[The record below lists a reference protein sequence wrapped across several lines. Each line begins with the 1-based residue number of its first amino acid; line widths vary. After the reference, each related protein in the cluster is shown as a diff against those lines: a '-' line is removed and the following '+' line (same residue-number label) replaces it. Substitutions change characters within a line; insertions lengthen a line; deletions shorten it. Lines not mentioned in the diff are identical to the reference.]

1 MPLESDIEVDPRLAF
16 YKKRFVEH
24 MKSRKF
30 ARDRIRQLTE
40 EIERVSKMISGTF
53 FIHHFQFLIDTARL
67 VLEVR
72 RALSYTYA
80 LRYNL
85 RGKNKQELFDFIL
98 KDMER

>member
-1 MPLESDIEVDPRLAF
+1 
-16 YKKRFVEH
+16 

-30 ARDRIRQLTE
+30 ARDRVYQLTG
-40 EIERVSKMISGTF
+40 EIERVSQIICGTF
-53 FIHHFQFLIDTARL
+53 FIHDFEFLIDTARL

-85 RGKNKQELFDFIL
+85 RGKERQELFDFIV
-98 KDMER
+98 KDMERALETLTRFSEEKLTD